1 VKLKKCGEFGL
12 LNELGLAA
20 IDLPPGWAGPGDDAA
35 VLPAYNSNR
44 SNRLFSTDLM
54 VEGVHFSLEYT
65 PPQALGYKLLAVNV
79 SDIAAMGGSP
89 SAFTVSLAAPAD
101 TEVRWIKDFYRG
113 LKEAADEFKC
123 PLVGGDTSSGPCL
136 MFSIAIIGD
145 APVPGPVL
153 RSGASVGD
161 DLFVSGWPGESALGF
176 KLLSQRFDCKGS
188 RREKLISRHL
198 KPTPRLELGRALGER
213 TLATSMIDV
222 SDGVLKDLSHIIEAS
237 NVGAE
242 IWAESLPLSEE
253 LRQEAEALGL
263 NGEDIFL
270 TGGEDYEL
278 LFTANPA
285 KRQAVLA
292 AAEAVHAPATRIG
305 TIVAGNRL
313 ILKKC
318 GEEIALPSLMGFD
331 HFDRCKKKS

>member
-1 VKLKKCGEFGL
+1 MKLKECGEFGL
-12 LNELGLAA
+12 LSALGLAA

-35 VLPAYNSNR
+35 VLPPNNS
-44 SNRLFSTDLM
+44 SRLFSTDLM
-54 VEGVHFSLEYT
+54 VEGVHFSVEYA
-65 PPQALGYKLLAVNV
+65 PAEALGYKLLAVNV
-79 SDIAAMGGSP
+79 SDIAAMGGTP

-101 TEVRWIKDFYRG
+101 AQVHWIKDFYRG
-113 LKEAADEFKC
+113 LKDAADEFQC
-123 PLVGGDTSSGPCL
+123 RLVGGDTSSGPCL

-145 APVPGPVL
+145 APLSGPVL

-176 KLLSQRFDCKGS
+176 KILSQRFDCTGS
-188 RREKLISRHL
+188 RRKKLISRHL
-198 KPTPRLELGRALGER
+198 KPSPRLKLGKTLGEQG
-213 TLATSMIDV
+213 LAASMIDV

-285 KRQAVLA
+285 KRQAVLE
-292 AAEAVHAPATRIG
+292 AAEAVHTPATRIG
-305 TIVAGNRL
+305 TIVEGNSL
-313 ILKKC
+313 TLKKC
-318 GEEIALPSLMGFD
+318 GDEVALPAFMGFD
-331 HFDRCKKKS
+331 HFERCKKKI